1 MGILYLVATPIG
13 NLKDITLRALEI
25 LEKVDCI
32 ACEDTRMTM
41 KLLTHYNLK
50 KRLISHYSHNE
61 KAAAE
66 KVLVLLADGKDVA
79 IVSDSGTPCI
89 SDPGAFTVNAARKAG
104 HTVVPIPGP
113 SAFSTLL
120 SVAGF
125 PVKDCTYAGFLSP
138 KQGRRKNELSRLLET
153 KNPFVVY
160 ESVHRITKLL
170 ADLEELAP
178 LRQLVMG
185 REMTK
190 IYEEF
195 FCGTAKEV
203 LTHLNEMST
212 IKGEF
217 AIFIA
222 SEKKIKEKDSE

>member
-1 MGILYLVATPIG
+1 MGTLYIVATPIG
-13 NLKDITLRALEI
+13 NLKDITLRALET

-32 ACEDTRMTM
+32 ACEDTRMTL

-50 KRLISHYSHNE
+50 KKLISHYSQNE
-61 KAAAE
+61 KNAAH
-66 KVLVLLADGKDVA
+66 KVLALLDEDKEVA

-89 SDPGAFTVNAARKAG
+89 SDPGTYTVQAARKAG
-104 HTVVPIPGP
+104 HTVVPVPGP
-113 SAFSTLL
+113 SAFSALV

-138 KQGRRKNELSRLLET
+138 KQGRRKNELGRLLDT
-153 KNPFVVY
+153 KNPFVIY

-170 ADLEELAP
+170 ADLDELAP
-178 LRQLVMG
+178 DRQMILG

-195 FCGTAKEV
+195 FSGTAKEV
-203 LTHLNEMST
+203 LTHLNEMTT

-217 AIFIA
+217 ALFIA
-222 SEKKIKEKDSE
+222 SKKKSKDYDHE